1 MSSNMENQNTKEYLD
16 NIRCVAIIICFVA
29 LRAVADRQHNLSRT
43 RVFEALRSMPF
54 APSAGMQEVPKKSV
68 GQELGFLADDD
79 DSGDESDID
88 RQINRASRSRVSA
101 QSEPLA
107 DLSSSLR
114 STASE
119 RIRQIHD
126 AQSRSKA
133 GSWRDNGDS
142 DSDSRMDTDEEDGRS
157 QRSRPAGS
165 RNHQPSRASSL
176 HSHAHSHDNQQPVA
190 SSSRY
195 TPGTTFS
202 DALASNFLARRG
214 QSAKRSP
221 QVAEP
226 YEGGLG
232 ITSGLPGARRKR
244 SFFAQLPG
252 SNPAGSLAALSAAA
266 NSSGGGAMQVD
277 SGDNGSGST
286 SEGGASG
293 ASAAFPISAGG
304 NW

>member
-1 MSSNMENQNTKEYLD
+1 
-16 NIRCVAIIICFVA
+16 
-29 LRAVADRQHNLSRT
+29 
-43 RVFEALRSMPF
+43 
-54 APSAGMQEVPKKSV
+54 
-68 GQELGFLADDD
+68 LAW
-79 DSGDESDID
+79 
-88 RQINRASRSRVSA
+88 A
-101 QSEPLA
+101 
-107 DLSSSLR
+107 
-114 STASE
+114 E

-165 RNHQPSRASSL
+165 RGHQASRASSS
-176 HSHAHSHDNQQPVA
+176 HSHAHSHGQQQPVA

-202 DALASNFLARRG
+202 DALASNFSARRG

-221 QVAEP
+221 QVVEP

-232 ITSGLPGARRKR
+232 SGLPGARRKR

-252 SNPAGSLAALSAAA
+252 GNPAGSLAALSAAA
-266 NSSGGGAMQVD
+266 NSSGSAMQVD
-277 SGDNGSGST
+277 GGDNGSGST

-304 NW
+304 GW